1 MPTPD
6 ALPTPLHDALH
17 AAIPR
22 DRVLT
27 RPIDLVA
34 FASDASFYR
43 LMPQAVVLARDVS
56 EVRALF
62 DLSRARKVPMTFRAA
77 GSSLSGQAVTDGL
90 LVEVAR
96 HWRNVTI
103 EDEGRRVRVQPGA
116 IGAVVNQALRPHGA
130 KIGPD
135 PASLATCTIGGILSN
150 NSSGMCCGVTQN
162 AYHTLRS
169 LTFVLPSGTTIDTA
183 EPDADDQLR
192 AKEPAL
198 WAGLRE
204 LRARVEADTALAARI
219 RAKYRMKNTTGYS
232 LNALI
237 DFERPVDMLRHLMV
251 GAEGTLGFIA
261 EAVLDTV
268 PDLPVRY
275 TGLLLYPSIHA
286 ACASIAPWK
295 AAGAAALEVMDRAAL
310 RSVERQPGIPPEIL
324 GLPDAATG
332 LLVEFQAA
340 DEAARGDLERL
351 VADTVGPLSLLH
363 APQFTH
369 DPARQALLWKVR
381 SGLFPSVGAVRRSG
395 TTVII
400 EDVAFPVDVLADAT
414 VALTRLFSAHDY
426 PAAIIFGHARE
437 GNLHFVITQ
446 SFNRQADVDQYA
458 RFIDDVV
465 ALVVERYDGA
475 LKAEHG
481 TGRNM
486 APFVEA
492 EWGTHAVEIM
502 KRLKALVDPDG
513 LLNPGV
519 ILNDDPRAHLKNLK
533 PLPSVEEEVDKC
545 IECGYCEPRCPTR
558 EFTLTP
564 RQRIVVRREVVRLAA
579 SGEDA
584 RRLAAIDAEFPWMA
598 VDSCAADGLC
608 ATACP
613 VGIDTGQLMKRFRR
627 HSHSGPSQSVARVL
641 AGRFQEVEAVA
652 RTALRLGHA
661 VQRAFGEGAMPAVT
675 RALATLSRQPVHQ
688 WTPRMPRAARASRP
702 GTRLEGAAAIY
713 FPSCISRMMGAMPG
727 EPDDLSITEA
737 LVAVAARAGMPV
749 HIPHDVAGTCCG
761 VPFSSKGFDQAHA
774 VAANQA
780 IERFW
785 SWSGEGAL
793 PVVIDTSPCTYGIRT
808 CRPCLSVE
816 NQARFDRLRVL
827 DLVEF
832 LEGLLPRLAVTRRRP
847 LVVLHPVCSATK
859 MGLVGALETVARA
872 CSERAVT
879 PPAAG
884 CCGMAGDRALMYPAL
899 GAAATAQEAEDVRGL
914 GADAGYSSSR
924 TCEVNLTRHTGLTY
938 RSIAFLLEEATRP
951 EKRGPA

>member
-1 MPTPD
+1 MPTP
-6 ALPTPLHDALH
+6 APATSPLHDALH
-17 AAIPR
+17 AAVPR

-34 FASDASFYR
+34 YASDASFYR
-43 LMPQAVVLARDVS
+43 LMPKAVVLARDVD
-56 EVRALF
+56 EVRQLF
-62 DLSRARKVPMTFRAA
+62 QLSRAQRVPMTFRAA
-77 GSSLSGQAVTDGL
+77 GSSLSGQAITDGL

-96 HWRNVTI
+96 HWRGIQV
-103 EDEGRRVRVQPGA
+103 EDEGRRVRLQPGV
-116 IGAVVNQALRPHGA
+116 IGAAANQSLRRYGT

-183 EPDADDQLR
+183 SADADEQLR

-198 WAGLRE
+198 WAGLRQ
-204 LRARVEADTALAARI
+204 LKAKVEADTALAARI
-219 RAKYRMKNTTGYS
+219 RSKYRMKNTTGYS
-232 LNALI
+232 LNALL
-237 DFERPVDMLRHLMV
+237 DFERPVDILRHLLV

-261 EAVLDTV
+261 EVVLDTV

-275 TGLLLYPSIHA
+275 TGLLLYPHIHA
-286 ACASIAPWK
+286 ACASIAAWK
-295 AAGAAALEVMDRAAL
+295 AAGAAALEVMDRASL
-310 RSVERQPGIPPEIL
+310 RSVERQPGIPAEIA
-324 GLPDAATG
+324 GLPEGATG

-340 DEAARGDLERL
+340 DAAARPDLERVVEDAL
-351 VADTVGPLSLLH
+351 GPLALLH
-363 APQFTH
+363 APRFTH
-369 DPARQALLWKVR
+369 DPVQQALLWKIR
-381 SGLFPSVGAVRRSG
+381 AGLFPSVGAVRKSG

-414 VALTRLFSAHDY
+414 VDLTRLFGQHDY
-426 PAAIIFGHARE
+426 PNAIIFGHARE

-465 ALVVERYDGA
+465 TLVVERYDGA

-486 APFVEA
+486 APFVET
-492 EWGTHAVEIM
+492 EWGAHAVEIM
-502 KRLKALVDPDG
+502 KRLKALVDPDH

-519 ILNDDPRAHLKNLK
+519 ILNDDPRAHLVDLK
-533 PLPSVEEEVDKC
+533 ALPTVEPEVDTC

-564 RQRIVVRREVVRLAA
+564 RQRIVVRREIVRLRA
-579 SGEDA
+579 SGHDPA
-584 RRLAAIDAEFPWMA
+584 CLAALEAEFPWMA

-627 HSHSGPSQSVARVL
+627 EAHSGAAQGVARFL
-641 AGRFQEVEAVA
+641 AERFQEVEALA
-652 RTALRLGHA
+652 RLALRAGHG
-661 VQRAFGEGAMPAVT
+661 VQRVFGDAAMPAIT
-675 RALATLSRQPVHQ
+675 RAMARVSGQPVQQ
-688 WTPRMPRAARASRP
+688 WTSRMPRAARTERP
-702 GTRLEGAAAIY
+702 ATRPDHAAAIY

-727 EPDDLSITEA
+727 EPDDLSIA
-737 LVAVAARAGMPV
+737 DAIVAVAARAGRPV

-774 VAANQA
+774 LAANQA

-785 SWSGEGAL
+785 TWSGDGAL

-808 CRPCLSVE
+808 SRPYLSPE

-832 LEGLLPRLAVTRRRP
+832 LEGLLPNLVVANRLPAA
-847 LVVLHPVCSATK
+847 VLHPVCSATK
-859 MGLVGALETVARA
+859 MGLTGSLEVIARA
-872 CSERAVT
+872 CCEVAVT
-879 PPAAG
+879 PPSAG

-899 GAAATAQEAEDVRGL
+899 GASATAHEAVEVRALGAAT
-914 GADAGYSSSR
+914 GYSSSR
-924 TCEVNLTRHTGLTY
+924 TCEVNLSRHTGITY
-938 RSIAFLLEEATRP
+938 RSVAFLLEEATRP
-951 EKRGPA
+951 EPAGLA